1 MALTFR
7 DVLISDPVDPIC
19 AQILERHGMRVT
31 FAKQWTKEKLL
42 QEIKVSDQRLLFVWV
57 IVYNFYYIFT
67 LISEVVT

>member
-42 QEIKVSDQRLLFVWV
+42 QEIKVSNERFLFV
-57 IVYNFYYIFT
+57 
-67 LISEVVT
+67 

>member
-1 MALTFR
+1 MTLTFR

-42 QEIKVSDQRLLFVWV
+42 QEIKVS
-57 IVYNFYYIFT
+57 T
-67 LISEVVT
+67 LMNVSHSFKLSI